1 MRQSA
6 ARRDWME
13 KHLPAIVLAILVLY
27 VIVMFIFDPQTVHK
41 DTASYL
47 DMSSWRDALFPLY
60 CALFTWL
67 LPASWALRAA
77 MFVQGLLVV
86 GSFWLLLMYLQ
97 KTFRLGVRFCLGATA
112 FFMVAM
118 IFLSWAAA
126 ADPFCPFWL
135 ETEGLGFM
143 LSFLL
148 ARYLLQAVLEETY
161 RPLLPAAVFTLMFAL
176 LRGQGLYT
184 LVLLFLS
191 GAYVAIR
198 KRAKPLVYAGLAGL
212 VALIVV
218 SSSLIN
224 RVYHWFGNGV
234 FAGTAFGKVTV
245 AAKMVYFSD
254 PEDAELFDDPVVKQL
269 FLDTHKA
276 MEEQQLRMS
285 DTDGNL
291 FIYRHI
297 HYSFSYDDIL
307 WRTMRPL
314 VREMLPAGTDE
325 NTVYRELDAL
335 AGEMIFPLLK
345 AHPDRYLEIT
355 LWSAIMGVIRADT
368 FFRFNGG
375 KLRMLLCGLTSA
387 IPYLVGLWLT
397 VRAFRRD
404 KNSRAAWCMV
414 FCTVMLLGNMA
425 IPVLIHFPL
434 NRYTMYTTIQFFL
447 AIAILANEELALK
460 KEKHER
466 SAE

>member
-1 MRQSA
+1 MQKIESRKA
-6 ARRDWME
+6 WIE
-13 KHLPAIVLAILVLY
+13 KHLPQITLSLLAVY

-60 CALFTWL
+60 CALFRL
-67 LPASWALRAA
+67 ILPESIALRVA
-77 MFVQGLLVV
+77 MFVQGMLAVLA
-86 GSFWLLLMYLQ
+86 FWSLLMYLRR
-97 KTFRLGVRFCLGATA
+97 TFRLGAVFCLGATA

-118 IFLSWAAA
+118 ILLSWMAAV
-126 ADPFCPFWL
+126 DPFCPFWL
-135 ETEGLGFM
+135 ETEGLGFV
-143 LSFLL
+143 LSFLIC
-148 ARYLLQAVLEETY
+148 RYLLEAVLELKWK
-161 RPLLPAAVFTLMFAL
+161 PLLPAAICTLLFTL

-191 GAYVAIR
+191 GAYVAVR
-198 KRAKPLVYAGLAGL
+198 KHAKLIVYVGLAGL
-212 VALIVV
+212 IAAIVAV
-218 SSSLIN
+218 SSLIN
-224 RVYHWFGNGV
+224 HVYHYFGNGV

-254 PEDAELFDDPVVKQL
+254 PEDAELFDNPEVKQL

-276 MEEQQLRMS
+276 MEEQNLRMS
-285 DTDGNL
+285 DMEGTL

-297 HYSFSYDDIL
+297 HYSYSYDDIL

-325 NTVYRELDAL
+325 NTVYRHLNAL
-335 AGEMIFPLLK
+335 AGEMILPLLK

-355 LWSAIMGVIRADT
+355 LWSAFMGLIRADT
-368 FFRFNGG
+368 FFRFNGT
-375 KLRMLLCGLTSA
+375 KLRMVLCALTAA
-387 IPYLVGLWLT
+387 IPYLAGLWLT
-397 VRAFRRD
+397 VRAFCRD
-404 KNSRAAWCMV
+404 RHSRAALCMV
-414 FCTVMLLGNMA
+414 FCTIMLLGNMA

-447 AIAILANEELALK
+447 GIALLVREERIAHRSKQLAE
-460 KEKHER
+460 
-466 SAE
+466 